1 MTKIKEIN
9 HQIHLLFQ
17 QYGIKS
23 LTMDDLA
30 NKLGCS
36 KKTLYIY
43 YENRADLVHKVI
55 SQDLDEHLREVQAVF
70 NLNKHPIEELFL
82 HNKLDLEKLNS
93 IHPSSLYDLKKYYP
107 KTWGKFDQITK
118 KKGYEFISK
127 NLERGVKLGVYRKE
141 IHVEILAKILTENLK
156 SFLIKLFLIL
166 LRSPLLLFIRNLCP
180 TTFMELLMTLERSIS
195 KKIKKNL
202 CPMKLINI
210 ALLCIGFLTSYSQ
223 GMSSE
228 DLFKYALKNSPTIKN
243 SNLDVDMADQQI
255 KQALTSGYPKINGS
269 LSFQNF
275 IDIPTTVVPAAAFD
289 PNASSDDLLGLQF
302 GTDINANYSL
312 QLDQLI
318 FSFSYIYGV
327 QTAKSYKQLTELIK
341 LKSYDDLFY
350 DVKIAVGNHVFIT
363 KNIAFIKENLIEVES
378 LINRTKKL
386 ITEGFLDKNAINELE
401 FLKLEMLS
409 LANDLD
415 HKLITNT
422 YGLKSKIGYPLD
434 SAINITNQFPSGLS
448 KFIDFKLDEKSTR
461 EVQIV
466 QQNLMLDEMQ
476 LKITKSEA
484 LPVISGF
491 FNHQQMAMRNEFNLF
506 DSQEEWFPST
516 LWGININIPIFNSG
530 EGKAKTTQK
539 EINILKTTNQLE
551 NVLREISTLLA
562 LLKNDYQTA
571 IDRYEICE
579 KKQQVADEIYKD
591 ELKKYELGSSQLMS
605 LSEKKMLVIQAEQEL
620 LEKELEIY
628 TLKSQLEKYT
638 NPLKND

>member
-1 MTKIKEIN
+1 M
-9 HQIHLLFQ
+9 
-17 QYGIKS
+17 
-23 LTMDDLA
+23 
-30 NKLGCS
+30 
-36 KKTLYIY
+36 
-43 YENRADLVHKVI
+43 V
-55 SQDLDEHLREVQAVF
+55 
-70 NLNKHPIEELFL
+70 
-82 HNKLDLEKLNS
+82 
-93 IHPSSLYDLKKYYP
+93 
-107 KTWGKFDQITK
+107 
-118 KKGYEFISK
+118 
-127 NLERGVKLGVYRKE
+127 VY
-141 IHVEILAKILTENLK
+141 
-156 SFLIKLFLIL
+156 
-166 LRSPLLLFIRNLCP
+166 
-180 TTFMELLMTLERSIS
+180 
-195 KKIKKNL
+195 
-202 CPMKLINI
+202 
-210 ALLCIGFLTSYSQ
+210 
-223 GMSSE
+223 
-228 DLFKYALKNSPTIKN
+228 
-243 SNLDVDMADQQI
+243 
-255 KQALTSGYPKINGS
+255 
-269 LSFQNF
+269 FQNF

-363 KNIAFIKENLIEVES
+363 KNIAFIKENLIEIES

-491 FNHQQMAMRNEFNLF
+491 LI
-506 DSQEEWFPST
+506 
-516 LWGININIPIFNSG
+516 INKWP
-530 EGKAKTTQK
+530 
-539 EINILKTTNQLE
+539 
-551 NVLREISTLLA
+551 
-562 LLKNDYQTA
+562 
-571 IDRYEICE
+571 
-579 KKQQVADEIYKD
+579 
-591 ELKKYELGSSQLMS
+591 
-605 LSEKKMLVIQAEQEL
+605 
-620 LEKELEIY
+620 
-628 TLKSQLEKYT
+628 
-638 NPLKND
+638 